1 MKKSLILI
9 LFSSLLI
16 LSLIG
21 CNKNQSQNSNQTQE
35 QNQSQN
41 QAQATNTPEQ
51 AVSDFLTALQHEKYS
66 GATKYYKE
74 NLDNMANFRNQVE
87 TISPTI
93 ANKLFSKLADFTYT
107 IEYSSPSQEDSSK
120 AVVYVTMDY
129 YDIGNA
135 FETALLEYI
144 KNDISMTYE
153 GKTDDDII
161 KKADE
166 TVTETINS
174 SKKTTIN
181 HVPILLTLDDDT
193 WKVEKMSQNTELLN
207 VLTGNILE
215 TINKVTASTKNNN

>member
-1 MKKSLILI
+1 MKKSLVLI
-9 LFSSLLI
+9 LFASLLI
-16 LSLIG
+16 FSFIG
-21 CNKNQSQNSNQTQE
+21 CNKNQNSNQNQA
-35 QNQSQN
+35 QNQSQT
-41 QAQATNTPEQ
+41 ANTPEQ
-51 AVSDFLTALQHEKYS
+51 AVSDFLTAMQHEKYS

-87 TISPTI
+87 TISPAI

-107 IEYSSPSQEDSSK
+107 IEESVSSQEDSSK
-120 AVVYVTMDY
+120 ATVYVTMDY
-129 YDIGNA
+129 YDVGQA
-135 FETALLEYI
+135 FETALLDYI
-144 KNDISMTYE
+144 KNDISMTYD
-153 GKTDDDII
+153 GKTSDDII

-181 HVPILLTLDDDT
+181 RVPILLTLDDDT

-215 TINKVTASTKNNN
+215 TINKVTASTQNSN